1 MEEKKTNVSTS
12 DADQVSSFIK
22 SLGGAKNIYSYLKTK
37 KININIESIYKWKN
51 NGIPHRYLLYIKELA
66 DNQDVIIPGNIFP
79 ENIRSVNNKADI
91 ISSIDNNIKGYRIP
105 ILIVLLAFIIVL
117 LQFLYFQNDRK
128 AVNEKILKLENLTL
142 LFKTHDYDKKL
153 DSINNFIND
162 QIVLN
167 KQYSS
172 EIKNAYSLNII
183 NTKKIK
189 ELEKNIGIS
198 FNNNNKI
205 QNSKLSSFNTTLIN
219 LIVLKDNIK
228 FSIPNLSNINLIND
242 YFSRIKTPENITL
255 ALLNLNS
262 LSKINLKSH
271 VQLVEEI
278 TPLLIDLNK
287 ENSNKKVSN
296 KINILTYLKNM
307 IKISKISKISNTEF
321 MYNNKITS
329 NIINNLN
336 SHNYDYIL
344 NEFKTVNNNVKLNEW
359 LESINS
365 LNILIN
371 SLDNI
376 INWLIYKG

>member
-153 DSINNFIND
+153 ASINNFIND

-242 YFSRIKTPENITL
+242 HFSRIKTPENITL

-307 IKISKISKISNTEF
+307 IKISKISNTEF

-344 NEFKTVNNNVKLNEW
+344 NEFKTVNNDVKLNEW

-371 SLDNI
+371 SLDKI

>member
-37 KININIESIYKWKN
+37 KININIESIYKWKS

-91 ISSIDNNIKGYRIP
+91 ISSIDNNIKGYRTP

-307 IKISKISKISNTEF
+307 IKISKISNTEF

-344 NEFKTVNNNVKLNEW
+344 NEFKTVNNDVKLNEW

-371 SLDNI
+371 SLDKI

>member
-105 ILIVLLAFIIVL
+105 ILIVLLAFVILL

-128 AVNEKILKLENLTL
+128 AVNGKILKLENLTL

-172 EIKNAYSLNII
+172 EIKNAYSLNIT
-183 NTKKIK
+183 NANKIK

-307 IKISKISKISNTEF
+307 IKISKISNNELI
-321 MYNNKITS
+321 YNNKITS

-344 NEFKTVNNNVKLNEW
+344 NEFKTVNNDVKLNEW

-371 SLDNI
+371 SLDKI

>member
-105 ILIVLLAFIIVL
+105 ILIILLAFIIVL

-307 IKISKISKISNTEF
+307 IKISKISNNEL

-371 SLDNI
+371 SLDKI

>member
-1 MEEKKTNVSTS
+1 MEEKKTNISAS
-12 DADQVSSFIK
+12 DVDKVSSFTE
-22 SLGGAKNIYSYLKTK
+22 SLGGAKSIYNYLKSK
-37 KININIESIYKWKN
+37 NVNINIESIYKWKN

-79 ENIRSVNNKADI
+79 ENISSVNNKADI

-105 ILIVLLAFIIVL
+105 ILIVLLAFITVL
-117 LQFLYFQNDRK
+117 LQFLYFQNDKK

-153 DSINNFIND
+153 DSINNFINN

-172 EIKNAYSLNII
+172 EIKNAYSLNIA
-183 NTKKIK
+183 NKNKIK

-205 QNSKLSSFNTTLIN
+205 QNSKLNSFNTTLIN

-278 TPLLIDLNK
+278 TPLLINI
-287 ENSNKKVSN
+287 NKKIVIR
-296 KINILTYLKNM
+296 K
-307 IKISKISKISNTEF
+307 
-321 MYNNKITS
+321 
-329 NIINNLN
+329 
-336 SHNYDYIL
+336 
-344 NEFKTVNNNVKLNEW
+344 
-359 LESINS
+359 
-365 LNILIN
+365 
-371 SLDNI
+371 
-376 INWLIYKG
+376 

>member
-105 ILIVLLAFIIVL
+105 ILIILLAFIIVL

-307 IKISKISKISNTEF
+307 IKISKISNTEF

-344 NEFKTVNNNVKLNEW
+344 NEFKTVNNNMKLNEW
-359 LESINS
+359 LESINN
-365 LNILIN
+365 LNILII

>member
-183 NTKKIK
+183 NTNKIK

-307 IKISKISKISNTEF
+307 IKISKISNTEF

-344 NEFKTVNNNVKLNEW
+344 NEFKTVNNDVKLNEW

-371 SLDNI
+371 SLDKI

>member
-1 MEEKKTNVSTS
+1 MEEKKTNDSNS
-12 DADQVSSFIK
+12 DDDQVSSFIK

-66 DNQDVIIPGNIFP
+66 DKQDVIIPGNIFP
-79 ENIRSVNNKADI
+79 ENISSVNNKADI

-117 LQFLYFQNDRK
+117 LQFLYFHNDKK

-172 EIKNAYSLNII
+172 EIKNAYSLNIA
-183 NTKKIK
+183 NKNKIK
-189 ELEKNIGIS
+189 ELEKNIGIT

-219 LIVLKDNIK
+219 LIVLKDDIK

-242 YFSRIKTPENITL
+242 YFSLINTPENITL

-278 TPLLIDLNK
+278 IPLLIDLNK
-287 ENSNKKVSN
+287 KNSNKKVSD

-307 IKISKISKISNTEF
+307 IKISKISNNEL

-344 NEFKTVNNNVKLNEW
+344 NEFKTVNNNIKLNEW

-371 SLDNI
+371 SLDKI

>member
-1 MEEKKTNVSTS
+1 MEEKKTIVAAS

-37 KININIESIYKWKN
+37 KINVNIESIYKWKN

-66 DNQDVIIPGNIFP
+66 DNQGVRIPGNIFP
-79 ENIRSVNNKADI
+79 ENISSVNNKADI
-91 ISSIDNNIKGYRIP
+91 IFRIGNNIKGYRIP
-105 ILIVLLAFIIVL
+105 ILTVLFAFIIVL
-117 LQFLYFQNDRK
+117 LQFLYFQNDK
-128 AVNEKILKLENLTL
+128 KVVNAKILKLENLTL

-172 EIKNAYSLNII
+172 EIKKNYSLNIT
-183 NTKKIK
+183 NNNKIK

-205 QNSKLSSFNTTLIN
+205 QNSKLNSFNTTLIN

-228 FSIPNLSNINLIND
+228 FSIPNLSNINLINN
-242 YFSRIKTPENITL
+242 YFSHVKTPEDITL
-255 ALLNLNS
+255 ALLNLNN

-287 ENSNKKVSN
+287 KNSNKKENN
-296 KINILTYLKNM
+296 KVNILTYLKNM
-307 IKISKISKISNTEF
+307 IKISKISNNELI
-321 MYNNKITS
+321 YNNKITS

-344 NEFKTVNNNVKLNEW
+344 NEFKTVNNNMKLNEW
-359 LESINS
+359 LESINN
-365 LNILIN
+365 LNILII

-376 INWLIYKG
+376 INWLVYKG